1 MTMHQQQPQISVDDA
16 FRILD
21 QATSGI
27 QTTRQGHHMMGLAI
41 STLAN
46 RITVLEAQAHP
57 AGAKSAAEA

>member
-27 QTTRQGHHMMGLAI
+27 QTTRQGHHMMGLAL
-41 STLAN
+41 STLAS
-46 RITVLEAQAHP
+46 RINMLEAQVAP
-57 AGAKSAAEA
+57 PAKSAAEA

>member
-27 QTTRQGHHMMGLAI
+27 QTTRQGHHMMGLAL
-41 STLAN
+41 STLAS
-46 RITVLEAQAHP
+46 RINMLEAQVVP
-57 AGAKSAAEA
+57 PAKSAAEA